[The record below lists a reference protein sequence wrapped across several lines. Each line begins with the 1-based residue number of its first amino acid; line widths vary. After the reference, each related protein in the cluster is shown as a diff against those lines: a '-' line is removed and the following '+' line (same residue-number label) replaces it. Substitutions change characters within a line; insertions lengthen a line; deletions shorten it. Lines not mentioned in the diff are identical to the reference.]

1 MLKPMM
7 IKKMLAALLAGV
19 MLCGSM
25 AACKKSAEPPAQ
37 TQEKPSETV
46 TDSRG
51 EDGTDADTPAD
62 TDAETLP
69 REEGT
74 EEDTEPVAPPDDTL
88 AGKYGEM
95 IQALNGNYANYR
107 FAEVTKTPALDIS
120 FDTTEDLAAIPND
133 GSRGG
138 VARVVN
144 AEGAGLIAGRFELRK
159 ALDLTGRNTYVSAPD
174 LGEMEALTISMWVNL
189 RDISSRASDDDTRV
203 TTLLDTQTGTGRVT
217 LSLVHTGATLNTV
230 EPGGALVS
238 NPKETKLVFSVE
250 GNAGGTF
257 EESGLYAKNSHYSN
271 FESTIPEVYN
281 TWIAHEVGHCWFHI
295 GIVYNP
301 ADGTVTFYHEG
312 KLDSTQAFTTAV
324 KPVMDGIRLGGG
336 YIEGQSLDGRIDDIR
351 IYGEALPAEDIE
363 LLADFERDMWVYR
376 TIADWEES
384 ETVFYVDGVNGSD
397 DNPGTK
403 DAPFATVKKGV
414 ESITQAGTRL
424 VIAPGVYREAGIN
437 LNASGT
443 EDRPIII
450 EAEVPGKTIINGSV
464 ALASWETTAMANVY
478 RHDWDYRLARQTS
491 SVPGNEILARSDMIW
506 VDGEPMRPVF
516 SMEELTVDSYYLD
529 EAAGEVY
536 LMTEKSP
543 DAFVA
548 EASVLGS
555 DGENNKGAYLLKTNS
570 NEYFVLRGLTFT
582 AAGTVLWD
590 HSMVSLGLPH
600 HVLVE
605 DCSFTN
611 TNTAGIGW
619 DSGWIGRTAEDILI
633 RRCSFD
639 NNGTSAIGVGFRT
652 MNLVVEDC
660 LFTDIG
666 WKIDWG
672 EYNSPDPAT
681 VKMMVCKNVTYRGN
695 RFDNNVSNDL
705 WFDNFNWN
713 INVEGN
719 VFTRNR
725 SDVGVH
731 IEIDVPGVRIRNNV
745 MEGGVRWANAE
756 GLILEGNVFY
766 GEKELICTW
775 DSGAEFRYGDFGP
788 IYGWDNAIILNNVFY
803 YTGEENNPIV
813 GLPKYRCALDMYSAG
828 NKLYTKG
835 LTDKNRS
842 FTVGQSKMKFGQFLT
857 WIGDTTS
864 EFLTED
870 PFADDGSTV
879 VSFRDTASVA
889 HGFGVDNYV
898 PVTLSHALQK
908 ETTVSYTVWDYDT
921 NEIIRTGE
929 LTFGAYES
937 EKTIRLWEYDR
948 NVLIELTSAEGM
960 TSGEGM
966 VHYQQKA
973 Q

>member
-7 IKKMLAALLAGV
+7 MKKMLAALLAGV

-88 AGKYGEM
+88 AGKYGEL
-95 IQALNGNYANYR
+95 IQALNGDYANYR
-107 FAEVTKTPALDIS
+107 FEEVTKTPALDIS

-138 VARVVN
+138 VAQVVN

-159 ALDLTGRNTYVSAPD
+159 ALDLTGRNTYVAAPD

-189 RDISSRASDDDTRV
+189 RDITSRASDDDTRV

-271 FESTIPEVYN
+271 FESTIPAAYN

-295 GIVYNP
+295 GIVYDP
-301 ADGTVTFYHEG
+301 VAGTVTFYHEG
-312 KLDSTQAFTTAV
+312 KLDSTQSFTTAV
-324 KPVMDGIRLGGG
+324 KPVMNGVRLGGG
-336 YIEGQSLDGRIDDIR
+336 YEDGQSLDGRIDDIR

-414 ESITQAGTRL
+414 ESITQEGTRL

-437 LNASGT
+437 LNVSGT
-443 EDRPIII
+443 EYEPIII
-450 EAEVPGKTIINGSV
+450 EAEKPGETIINGSTV
-464 ALASWETTAMANVY
+464 LENWETTATANVY
-478 RHDWDYRLARQTS
+478 KHVWSYQFPRQTG
-491 SVPGNEILARSDMIW
+491 VPGNDFLARTDMLW
-506 VDGEPMRPVF
+506 VDGEPMKPVYAK
-516 SMEELTVDSYYLD
+516 EELTPNTYYLN
-529 EAAGEVY
+529 EADGEVY
-536 LMTEKSP
+536 LMVEKP
-543 DAFVA
+543 LGEFVA
-548 EASVLGS
+548 EIPDVGV
-555 DGENNKGAYLLKTNS
+555 DFENGKDTYLLHTNS
-570 NEYFVLRGLTFT
+570 HNYIVLRGLTFT
-582 AAGTVLWD
+582 NAGTMLWSNSTVNMGVGQ
-590 HSMVSLGLPH
+590 HILI
-600 HVLVE
+600 E
-605 DCSFTN
+605 DCAFN
-611 TNTAGIGW
+611 NGNTAGIGF
-619 DSGWIGRTAEDILI
+619 DTGWFRTTAEDILI

-695 RFDNNVSNDL
+695 WFDCNVSNDL

-731 IEIDVPGVRIRNNV
+731 IEIDTPGVRILNNV
-745 MEGGVRWANAE
+745 IEGGVRWANAD
-756 GLILEGNVFY
+756 GMILEGNVFY

-775 DSGAEFRYGDFGP
+775 DSGAEFRYGDFCP

-803 YTGEENNPIV
+803 YTGEESNPIV
-813 GLPKYRCALDMYSAG
+813 GLPKYKSALNMYSAG

-842 FTVGQSKMKFGQFLT
+842 FAVGQSKMKFGQFLA

-889 HGFGVDNYV
+889 HGLGVDNYV
-898 PVTLSHALQK
+898 PVVLSKALLE
-908 ETTVSYTVWDYDT
+908 ETSVSYTVWDYDT
-921 NEIIRTGE
+921 NEVIRTGV
-929 LTFGAYES
+929 LHFGAFES

-960 TSGEGM
+960 TLGEGM